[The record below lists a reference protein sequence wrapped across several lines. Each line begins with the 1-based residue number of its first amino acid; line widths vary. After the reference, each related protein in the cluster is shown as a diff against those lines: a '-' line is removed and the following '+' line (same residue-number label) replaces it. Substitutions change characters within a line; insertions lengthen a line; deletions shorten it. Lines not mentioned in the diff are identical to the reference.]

1 MNRKIVRYTINHP
14 WKCLVAFFIFL
25 IVFGIMI
32 FKIPKI
38 IAGCIVLLF
47 LAAIIISSYKEKKEK
62 QKFKSRNKEDYEK
75 EWMQYVDL
83 VNEMIDERKYEINRL
98 NADWLY
104 TFDQIMYNV
113 ATNQYLLNRRLNDFD
128 IAACLIYSLT
138 LHNITD
144 ENILFAFECA
154 KKIVNKPKEYV
165 RDVGF
170 GYKLE
175 LEVEN
180 IFQKVDIDLP
190 NEIIIPIIRQYIV
203 RKTERGI
210 IQLSEYLHLLYLN
223 CK

>member
-1 MNRKIVRYTINHP
+1 
-14 WKCLVAFFIFL
+14 
-25 IVFGIMI
+25 
-32 FKIPKI
+32 
-38 IAGCIVLLF
+38 
-47 LAAIIISSYKEKKEK
+47 
-62 QKFKSRNKEDYEK
+62 
-75 EWMQYVDL
+75 MQYVDL
-83 VNEMIDERKYEINRL
+83 VNKMIDERKYGINRL

-104 TFDQIMYNV
+104 TFYQIMYNV

-138 LHNITD
+138 LHNNTD

-154 KKIVNKPKEYV
+154 KKVVNEPKEYV